1 MLHTTFSRKGGKA
14 SSPAKTLANRRKAA
28 AFWKS
33 VRAGKVPTPRR
44 HRAPPSL
51 EEIRRR
57 LANYCKRNGIVRL
70 EVFGSTARGESR
82 RGSDVDLIATFAD
95 NPGLKFFSMEA
106 EMAKILGVPVH
117 LLSRD
122 SLDEMTN
129 PYRRA
134 SILADARVLISV

>member
-33 VRAGKVPTPRR
+33 VRARKVPTPRR
-44 HRAPPSL
+44 HRAPPL
-51 EEIRRR
+51 
-57 LANYCKRNGIVRL
+57 LANGGLQADSV
-70 EVFGSTARGESR
+70 
-82 RGSDVDLIATFAD
+82 TFAD